1 MMIQISLSFFNFSGD
16 ETTDHN
22 VILETPVSNNTV
34 NRSGTDKLY
43 KLEEQ
48 DKKRA
53 KEEKKIYRR
62 AIKEKEERI
71 LAQRG
76 IKRLPK
82 VERDSGEAIYGSY
95 KLAKAKIKLIE
106 ALLAKPPGGG
116 PIVFRRV

>member
-1 MMIQISLSFFNFSGD
+1 MRLITVTLICLTLITTFSKSRF
-16 ETTDHN
+16 ELLQ
-22 VILETPVSNNTV
+22 V
-34 NRSGTDKLY
+34 
-43 KLEEQ
+43 Q
-48 DKKRA
+48 KRA

>member
-1 MMIQISLSFFNFSGD
+1 MLKLVKSSIYYLQII
-16 ETTDHN
+16 TKCN
-22 VILETPVSNNTV
+22 VYLLHSRFELLQV
-34 NRSGTDKLY
+34 
-43 KLEEQ
+43 Q
-48 DKKRA
+48 KRA

-82 VERDSGEAIYGSY
+82 VERDSGEAIYSSY

-106 ALLAKPPGGG
+106 ALLQKSAGG
-116 PIVFRRV
+116 PLVFRRV